1 MNTINCAPSS
11 TSRPVILDD
20 TNKLISLCY
29 FVREMKCA
37 KRDCKTKEEKRACS
51 ILADRDMTLVVKD
64 GSVLSD
70 CSPSVSS
77 VRQEAN
83 RKQSGAGFT
92 SYVKILK

>member
-37 KRDCKTKEEKRACS
+37 KRDCKTKEEKRAH
-51 ILADRDMTLVVKD
+51 ADRDMTLVVKD

-92 SYVKILK
+92 SSVKILE

>member
-1 MNTINCAPSS
+1 MRKET
-11 TSRPVILDD
+11 
-20 TNKLISLCY
+20 
-29 FVREMKCA
+29 A
-37 KRDCKTKEEKRACS
+37 KQRRRKERICS

-92 SYVKILK
+92 SSVKILK